1 MSKEIKTYKKLTAIK
16 LKDWRLITT
25 EIGIWDIAK
34 LLNEN
39 DFIIIWSIWF
49 WKYEVQTFEEFEP
62 TDIDCF
68 IYSQPK
74 AIRRELEKIMEERK
88 NKNLK
93 TNWTKHLWNIYENRF
108 LNK

>member
-25 EIGIWDIAK
+25 EVGIWDIAK

-39 DFIIIWSIWF
+39 DFITIWSIWF
-49 WKYEVQTFEEFEP
+49 WKYEVKTFEEFEP

-74 AIRRELEKIMEERK
+74 DISRELEKIMEERK